1 MLTIERIKEI
11 ATPILKANHVTKAY
25 IFGSYARGEQREDS
39 DIDFLIDTNGY
50 VYTLF
55 EIADLREALENALNK
70 PVDLVEVDAFDYGYF
85 FKDVNKDK
93 ICIL

>member
-39 DIDFLIDTNGY
+39 DIDFLIDSGEYILST
-50 VYTLF
+50 F
-55 EIADLREALENALNK
+55 ELARIQYQLEDALEKNID
-70 PVDLVEVDAFDYGYF
+70 VVGVDAFDHGRF
-85 FKDVNKDK
+85 FERVNKERV
-93 ICIL
+93 CIL